1 LKPSKSIPKQTK
13 SNLKGDDNTQ
23 TILKE
28 TKVKKTIL
36 ERKQEFYNSLIP
48 FLETYS
54 KEMLKEFFD
63 YWTEH
68 GETDKKFRKE
78 KEKSYDLNL
87 RLKTWLKRSKEFK
100 EKNVAQKKEKRSAAD
115 IIQEELR

>member
-1 LKPSKSIPKQTK
+1 QP
-13 SNLKGDDNTQ
+13 DNTQ
-23 TILKE
+23 TILEE

-68 GETDKKFRKE
+68 GERDKKFRKE
-78 KEKSYDLNL
+78 KETSFDLDL
-87 RLKTWLKRSKEFK
+87 RLRTWFKRSKEFK
-100 EKNVAQKKEKRSAAD
+100 EKMLRQKKKKL
-115 IIQEELR
+115 IQEK